1 MYCNYRNMTE
11 SKNYVYRSFVVSTR
25 LPRIFLSAAHCSM
38 ATTHVTLSCLG
49 SKASQYDPKHAET
62 NEKPLR
68 NAQNRLE
75 TQLGRLSGI
84 VQRRFH
90 HGLCPLRS
98 AFRREEHRHLGTAE
112 HVPDAV
118 AREHDGVTALAFEL
132 LRGGRTA
139 SEGPQS
145 PAAERRR
152 PLEQPT
158 PGKTALK
165 LILVGRRLQEAV
177 ICDRCPT
184 SSFIL
189 GHLRGAMLSGSC
201 C

>member
-1 MYCNYRNMTE
+1 MYIDPLWCLHGCRASFFPRLTAAWPPHMSHCPASAPKRPNMTRNMPKPM
-11 SKNYVYRSFVVSTR
+11 KNR
-25 LPRIFLSAAHCSM
+25 CE
-38 ATTHVTLSCLG
+38 TLKS
-49 SKASQYDPKHAET
+49 
-62 NEKPLR
+62 
-68 NAQNRLE
+68 RLE

-98 AFRREEHRHLGTAE
+98 AFRREEHRHLAAAE
-112 HVPDAV
+112 HVPHTV

-152 PLEQPT
+152 PPEQPT
-158 PGKTALK
+158 PGKAALK

-177 ICDRCPT
+177 IGDRCPT